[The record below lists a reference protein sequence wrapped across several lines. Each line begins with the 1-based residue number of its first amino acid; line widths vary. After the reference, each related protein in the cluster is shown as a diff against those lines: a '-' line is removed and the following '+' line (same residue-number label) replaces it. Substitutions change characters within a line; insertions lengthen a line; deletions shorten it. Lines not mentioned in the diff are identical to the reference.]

1 MRGVFRELSYIGLRE
16 IPLYVELLVVPAYDG
31 QVCVE
36 AGPCEI
42 VEHPFGVV
50 FRTGSAFHGPQPPD
64 HLVKREAFHI
74 ILQGFV
80 VVPEVAVSF
89 YPVRQ
94 QHKHSA
100 EFVIWRGFH
109 TALLP
114 GLDFAAEFLRV
125 YVVLFHKFVSFN
137 NSYSVL

>member
-1 MRGVFRELSYIGLRE
+1 MWSVFRELSYIGLRE
-16 IPLYVELLVVPAYDG
+16 IPFYIELPVVPSYHG
-31 QVCVE
+31 QVRVE
-36 AGPCEI
+36 TGPCEI

-50 FRTGSAFHGPQPPD
+50 FGTVAAFHGAQPPD

-74 ILQGFV
+74 VFQGFV
-80 VVPEVAVSF
+80 VVPEVAVPF
-89 YPVRQ
+89 YPVRE